1 MRQGHPLAQ
10 TFTLQSDDE
19 ANEGGRFLTSV
30 DIFFANKKADFV
42 KKYHNLFLLLY
53 V

>member
-19 ANEGGRFLTSV
+19 DNEGF
-30 DIFFANKKADFV
+30 DF
-42 KKYHNLFLLLY
+42 KSLDRDYA
-53 V
+53 

>member
-19 ANEGGRFLTSV
+19 ENEGGRFLTSV
-30 DIFFANKKADFV
+30 D
-42 KKYHNLFLLLY
+42 
-53 V
+53 